1 MKMSKRKFADFCNRL
16 FWHII
21 YLFPLILI
29 VILSIPTD
37 VNVAD
42 SSLFSS
48 VFENIGI
55 SSSNFISD
63 LFSSV
68 GQFFDTNLFVNGTFL
83 NYYLTYLTI
92 CILFRCLYETIV
104 FVPKFALKFVER
116 CVD

>member
-1 MKMSKRKFADFCNRL
+1 MSKRKFADFCNRL

-37 VNVAD
+37 ANVVD
-42 SSLFSS
+42 SSLFSI

-55 SSSNFISD
+55 TSDNFISN

-68 GQFFDTNLFVNGTFL
+68 GAYFDSNIFVNGTLL

-92 CILFRCLYETIV
+92 CVLFRCLYEVMV